1 MDLSHFIYINLTLGI
16 SCLIFLIFLVI
27 IYFSKK
33 NMNNLENKI
42 YRHML
47 ITNGL
52 CILDYIISYSLFIHF
67 GKFPNY
73 HQYDYFVYIPAKLA
87 PMFIDMWGLL
97 VIYYILVIT
106 TENNEKVHKFLT
118 NKSRVI
124 LFLIY
129 GVCCAAGII
138 TLLFENIEFDYRT
151 GIETDHVFISLSII
165 LYGTFLSMFALIISR
180 GKKVPKKKSLPLYLI
195 MFISIIAFAAGMINV
210 PIVLLFAMITV
221 INQMM
226 YHTIENPDMKLVNE
240 LTLAKDQAEK
250 ANHAKS
256 DFLAS
261 MSHELKTP
269 LNSIIGL
276 TDVMSDCY
284 DIDEIHTDL
293 KDISS
298 SSRKLLELVDGILT
312 INTLDSN
319 DIQIINSEYSFKS
332 IIDDLD
338 NSVSL
343 RIGDKPIEFRKKIS
357 SDLPNTLYGDKD
369 KVKTIINH
377 LVSNAIKYTN
387 EGVVEL
393 SIDSIVI
400 KDKCNLRITVTD
412 TGVGIKE
419 EDLANIFDKF
429 YRSEENKD
437 SDISGTG
444 LGLSITKSIVDL
456 MEGKITVNST
466 VGVGTTF
473 TVTLSQKVVESNNN
487 QEAEIL

>member
-1 MDLSHFIYINLTLGI
+1 
-16 SCLIFLIFLVI
+16 
-27 IYFSKK
+27 
-33 NMNNLENKI
+33 
-42 YRHML
+42 
-47 ITNGL
+47 
-52 CILDYIISYSLFIHF
+52 
-67 GKFPNY
+67 
-73 HQYDYFVYIPAKLA
+73 
-87 PMFIDMWGLL
+87 
-97 VIYYILVIT
+97 
-106 TENNEKVHKFLT
+106 
-118 NKSRVI
+118 
-124 LFLIY
+124 
-129 GVCCAAGII
+129 
-138 TLLFENIEFDYRT
+138 
-151 GIETDHVFISLSII
+151 
-165 LYGTFLSMFALIISR
+165 
-180 GKKVPKKKSLPLYLI
+180 